1 MVGKYHMHV
10 TEAFTIQQLA
20 MYCEC
25 TNIFSVEK
33 LKPPSDYL
41 VLFGLDKN
49 AFISF
54 K

>member
-1 MVGKYHMHV
+1 MYVAAV
-10 TEAFTIQQLA
+10 FTMQQLA
-20 MYCEC
+20 TVCEC

-41 VLFGLDKN
+41 VMFGLDKN